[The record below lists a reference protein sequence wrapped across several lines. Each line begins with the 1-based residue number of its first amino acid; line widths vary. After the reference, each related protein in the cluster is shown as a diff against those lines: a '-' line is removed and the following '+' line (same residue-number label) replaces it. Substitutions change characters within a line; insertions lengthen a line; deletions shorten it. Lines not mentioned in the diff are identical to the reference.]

1 VGVDVATLAEAEL
14 PDAIGTL
21 ARGMRDNPL
30 HVAAFGGDPDHRT
43 GSLTQMFNGVMP
55 MQPEPLRASVD
66 GEVVGVCGFGP
77 PPDCMVHLFGSLA
90 LDQFPPFFEDPAT
103 QARLAEWLQTWGKRD
118 PAEPHFHLG
127 PVAADAGKQGQGIG
141 TALMQAFCDRVDR
154 DGALA
159 YLETD
164 KPENVGFY
172 EKFGFET
179 VGEAPVIGVT
189 NWFMRRAAK

>member
-1 VGVDVATLAEAEL
+1 VEVAILTEAEL

-30 HVAAFGGDPDHRT
+30 HVAAFGDDLAHRVA
-43 GSLTQMFNGVMP
+43 SLTQMFSGVMP
-55 MQPEPLRASVD
+55 MQPEPLRARAD
-66 GEVVGVCGFGP
+66 GAIVGVCGHIPPGP
-77 PPDCMVHLFGSLA
+77 CMVTTFGELPA
-90 LDQFPPFFEDPAT
+90 DQFPPFFEDRGD
-103 QARLAEWLQTWGKRD
+103 QARVVEWLQTWGKHD

-141 TALMQAFCDRVDR
+141 SALMQAFCDRVDR

-164 KPENVGFY
+164 KAGNVKFY
-172 EKFGFET
+172 AKFGFET
-179 VGEAPVIGVT
+179 IDEANVIGVS
-189 NWFMRRAAK
+189 NWFMRRAPK